1 MKMKRFQKILRS
13 IGIRQRMQFGFLL
26 LPLLMMLIVLFVYY
40 QMSSDMILEK
50 NAKDLSQ
57 SLEIAQAALYH
68 KTSQMEQTMQD
79 LLQEEILYDCLV
91 AQEPMSKEDIKEL
104 ERKHSALLGAVT
116 DKSKL

>member
-1 MKMKRFQKILRS
+1 MKRFQKILRS

-68 KTSQMEQTMQD
+68 KT
-79 LLQEEILYDCLV
+79 
-91 AQEPMSKEDIKEL
+91 
-104 ERKHSALLGAVT
+104 
-116 DKSKL
+116 